1 MRLSELQTGEK
12 AAGAEGCG
20 LNAPSKSHV
29 HRLSELQTGEKGV
42 IIKVMGHGGFR
53 RRIIEMGFIKGKTVE
68 VLLNAPLKDPIKYKI
83 MGYEISLRRQEAAM
97 IEVMSEEEARES
109 MQETHFHDP
118 IAEDIPVSE
127 AKLKEIASGKRRTIN
142 VALVGNP
149 NCGKTSLFNVASGS
163 HEHVGNYSGV
173 TVDAKEGHFD
183 FQGYHFRLVDL
194 PGTYSLSAY
203 SPEELYVRK
212 HIIDQTPDVI
222 INVVD
227 AGNLE
232 RNLYLTAQLI
242 DMNVRMVVALNMY
255 DALLHSGNTL
265 DHKKLGQLFG
275 VPIVPT
281 VSRTGK
287 GIDNLFHVIIGLYE
301 GADFI
306 GQKEEIQDEAMR
318 EYREWHDKYV
328 PDHKYGSHDEETHD
342 FDGKSYIRHIHI
354 NHGPEL
360 ERSID
365 AVKEVICKNENIRYK
380 YSTRFLAIKLLE
392 NDKDIEQRVISTLPN
407 GEEVIRVRDKEAE
420 RIRLSMNEDSEQ
432 AITDA
437 KYGFITGAL
446 KETYTEKNQNTEMF
460 TRIVDSIVTH
470 KIWGFPIFF
479 VFLYLMFEC
488 TFVFGEYPKGW
499 IEWLVE
505 QIASLA
511 ETFMPAGPLKDLIVD
526 GIIGGVGGVI
536 VFLPN
541 ILFLYIFISFMED
554 SGYMARAAFI
564 MDKIMHKMGLHGKSF
579 IPLIM
584 GFGCNVPAIMAS
596 RIIESRKSRL
606 VTILINPLISCSAR
620 LPIYLVMIGAF
631 FPSKASLVLLSIYV
645 TGILLAVLMARIF
658 SRFIVRGDDA
668 PFVMELPPYRMPTAK
683 SVLRHTWEKGAQY
696 LKKMGGIIMI
706 ASVII
711 WFLGY
716 YPNHDAYSTTA
727 EQQENSYIG
736 QIGKAIEPV
745 IEPLGFDWKMGVGIL
760 SGIGAKEL
768 VVSTLGVLYTNDDG
782 IESVDLADRIPITP
796 LVAYGYM
803 LFVLIYFPCIA
814 TVAAIKNESGS
825 WKWAAF
831 TICYTTL
838 LAWIVAFLV
847 HQVGGIFL

>member
-1 MRLSELQTGEK
+1 MKLSDLK
-12 AAGAEGCG
+12 
-20 LNAPSKSHV
+20 
-29 HRLSELQTGEKGV
+29 TGEKGV
-42 IIKVMGHGGFR
+42 IIKVLGHGGFR

-83 MGYEISLRRQEAAM
+83 MGYEISLRRQEASM
-97 IEVMSEEEARES
+97 IEVVSEEEARNLS
-109 MQETHFHDP
+109 TGTTYHGGISET
-118 IAEDIPVSE
+118 IPVNDNE
-127 AKLKEIASGKRRTIN
+127 MRAIAQGKRRTIN

-149 NCGKTSLFNVASGS
+149 NCGKTSLFNIASGS

-173 TVDAKEGHFD
+173 TVDAKEGYFE
-183 FQGYHFRLVDL
+183 FQGYHFRLIDL

-212 HIIDQTPDVI
+212 HIIEETPDVI

-232 RNLYLTAQLI
+232 RNLYLTTQLI

-255 DALLHSGNTL
+255 DALQHSGNTL
-265 DHKKLGQLFG
+265 NIKKLSQLLG
-275 VPIVPT
+275 VPMVPT
-281 VSRTGK
+281 ISRTGE
-287 GIDNLFHVIIGLYE
+287 GVDDLFHVIIGLYE
-301 GADFI
+301 GADFM
-306 GQKEEIQDEAMR
+306 GQKEEIQNEALR
-318 EYREWHDKYV
+318 EFREWHDAYV
-328 PDHKYGSHDEETHD
+328 PDHKFESHEDDENSFTPRN
-342 FDGKSYIRHIHI
+342 FIRHIHI

-365 AVKEVICKNENIRYK
+365 AVKKEIGKTETIRHK

-392 NDKDIEQRVISTLPN
+392 NDKDIEKNVIASLPN
-407 GEEVIRVRDKEAE
+407 ASEILRIKEQEVK
-420 RIRLSMNEDSEQ
+420 RLRETINEDSEQ

-446 KETYTEKNQNTEMF
+446 KETYTDNYQNTEMF

-470 KIWGFPIFF
+470 KVWGYPIFF
-479 VFLYLMFEC
+479 IFLYLMFEC
-488 TFVFGEYPKGW
+488 TFIFGEYPKEG

-505 QIASLA
+505 QLGNAVN
-511 ETFMPAGPLKDLIVD
+511 TYMPDGSFKDLLIDAV
-526 GIIGGVGGVI
+526 IGGVGGVI

-541 ILFLYIFISFMED
+541 ILLLYLFISFMED

-584 GFGCNVPAIMAS
+584 GFGCNVPAIMSS

-620 LPIYLVMIGAF
+620 LPIYLVLVGAF
-631 FPSKASLVLLSIYV
+631 FPGKESLILLLIYSV
-645 TGILLAVLMARIF
+645 GILLAVLMARIF
-658 SRFIVRGDDA
+658 SKFLVKGDDT
-668 PFVMELPPYRMPTAK
+668 PFVMELPPYRMPTSK

-706 ASVII
+706 ASIII

-716 YPNHDAYSTTA
+716 YPNHSSYQTTA

-736 QIGKAIEPV
+736 QIGKSIEP
-745 IEPLGFDWKMGVGIL
+745 IIKPLGLDWKMGVGLL
-760 SGIGAKEL
+760 SGVGAKEL
-768 VVSTLGVLYTNDDG
+768 VVSTLGVLYTNDGNLDDDALP
-782 IESVDLADRIPITP
+782 ERIAQQSDITP
-796 LVAYGYM
+796 LIAFAYM
-803 LFVLIYFPCIA
+803 LFTLLYFPCIA
-814 TVAAIKNESGS
+814 TLAAIRQETGS
-825 WKWAAF
+825 WKWPLFAA
-831 TICYTTL
+831 CYTTV

-847 HQVGGIFL
+847 YQIGSFII